1 MTLSLTSALS
11 LFFLI
16 LLSTA
21 LFFVA
26 KRFKL
31 PYTVLLLLVGILIV
45 PLVSLPGLSTVFGWL
60 GDMVLTPELLFF
72 IFLPVLIFESG
83 FNMNV
88 RKMMD
93 SIWSISLLSI
103 VGVIVSMI
111 IIAVLLYF
119 LLPFVGVEIPFI
131 LALMFGAIISAVD
144 PVAVISL
151 FKETNAPKRLT
162 MIFEGESL
170 LNDATAV
177 ALFFILLAV
186 AMGGFDGAETF
197 LFGLVEFTIMIV
209 GGLVIGLIMAALFSR
224 AMKLTRSNNF
234 VTVTLLV
241 ISAHM
246 VFIITEVLNELTG
259 IHMSAIMAT
268 AVASLFLGNYS
279 RSVLPPKLEE
289 YSEKLIEHM
298 TFVANSLVFLMAG
311 LLFANSGVDVG
322 ELWLPILVTIL
333 VVAFARWVMIY
344 AITTPIN
351 KLKLEGDI
359 PSSWQKLLSWA
370 SLRGA
375 LAIVIVLI
383 VPEDFSIEGWAL
395 AYSPRDFLL
404 ALAIGCILATMFI
417 KAPLIA
423 PLIRRYRLDQPE
435 PLKLAHE
442 ADLGIYYLL
451 TEKNR
456 LLRHKTKGFVDE
468 RQFEMLLARV
478 EGRLRSARRERDTLA
493 DVYGK
498 RLFDQS
504 LHLAAIHIEGTTL
517 KRLYINNEVSE
528 RTFRKLHSKLNLQTE
543 KIEQARHDEIDPSLH
558 TDRKDV
564 FDWMVDTTL
573 KLTSRTSRE
582 ERLEDTLQYY
592 RAQMIMARKAAQ
604 GLSQMQE
611 EYDESV
617 FIETAYDRVV
627 ARYNR
632 YKKENAVKVDT
643 LLVRHKEE
651 LSLYLSQLAKQ
662 SLQASG
668 ARALHFLHEQGL
680 VDESAEQVIEKRF
693 KV

>member
-11 LFFLI
+11 LFVLI

-21 LFFVA
+21 LFFAA

-31 PYTVLLLLVGILIV
+31 PYTVLLVLVGVLIV
-45 PLVSLPGLSTVFGWL
+45 PLVSLPGLNNIFGWL

-93 SIWSISLLSI
+93 NIWSISLLSI
-103 VGVIVSMI
+103 VGVIVSMV

-170 LNDATAV
+170 LNDGTAV

-186 AMGGFDGAETF
+186 ATTGFNGAETF
-197 LFGLVEFTIMIV
+197 LYGAIEFTIMIV

-224 AMKLTRSNNF
+224 AMKLTRSNDF

-241 ISAHM
+241 ISAHL
-246 VFIITEVLNELTG
+246 VFITTEVINEITG
-259 IHMSAIMAT
+259 IHISAIMAT

-311 LLFANSGVDVG
+311 LLFANSGVDFG
-322 ELWLPILVTIL
+322 ELWLPILITIL
-333 VVAFARWVMIY
+333 VVAFARWAMIY
-344 AITTPIN
+344 AVIVPIN

-383 VPEDFSIEGWAL
+383 VPEDFTIEGWAL

-404 ALAIGCILATMFI
+404 ALTIGCILATMFI

-423 PLIRRYRLDQPE
+423 PMIRRYKLDEPE

-442 ADLGIYYLL
+442 SDLGVYYLL

-456 LLRHKTKGFVDE
+456 LLMHKTKGFVDE
-468 RQFEMLLARV
+468 LQYEKLLARV
-478 EGRLRSARRERDTLA
+478 EGRIKSVRKERDRLA
-493 DVYGK
+493 EEHGK
-498 RLFDQS
+498 MLFDQS
-504 LHLAAIHIEGTTL
+504 LHLAAIHIESTTL
-517 KRLYINNEVSE
+517 KRLYLNNEVSE
-528 RTFRKLHSKLNLQTE
+528 RTFRKLHTKLNLQTE
-543 KIEQARHDEIDPSLH
+543 KIEQARHEEIDPSL
-558 TDRKDV
+558 TSDRKDV
-564 FDWMVDTTL
+564 FDRMMDFAL
-573 KLTSRTSRE
+573 RLTSRTNSE
-582 ERLEDTLQYY
+582 DRLEDTLQYY
-592 RAQMIMARKAAQ
+592 RAQMIMARKASQ
-604 GLSQMQE
+604 GLEQMQN
-611 EYDESV
+611 EYDEPV
-617 FIETAYDRVV
+617 FTENSYKRVV
-627 ARYNR
+627 ALYQRYR
-632 YKKENAVKVDT
+632 RESGAKVDT
-643 LLVRHKEE
+643 LVAKHEEE
-651 LSLYLSQLAKQ
+651 LAPYLSELAQ
-662 SLQASG
+662 SSLSASG
-668 ARALHFLHEQGL
+668 ARALNYLHEQGL
-680 VDESAEQVIEKRF
+680 VDESAEQVIEHRF
-693 KV
+693 RV